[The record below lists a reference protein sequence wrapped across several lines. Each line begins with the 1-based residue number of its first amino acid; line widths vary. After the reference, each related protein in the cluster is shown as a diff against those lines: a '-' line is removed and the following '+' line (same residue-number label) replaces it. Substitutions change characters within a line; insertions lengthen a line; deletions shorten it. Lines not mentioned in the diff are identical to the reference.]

1 MTHQTKIRKHSV
13 SHFNSKGFTL
23 LEILVSVSL
32 LCTISFFLP
41 PLYSILLKHDFAE
54 SRIQEMEWD
63 VFCSQAKKEVRK
75 STKLEVVGGKLML
88 TSEVGTVIYEVY
100 GNMLRRRV
108 NMTGHEIL
116 LQHIDSVSFL
126 LLEDGVQISIIGSD
140 GDERVSRM
148 YSMVKGVTLQP

>member
-1 MTHQTKIRKHSV
+1 MTHKTKIRKLSV

-32 LCTISFFLP
+32 LCTISFFFP
-41 PLYSILLKHDFAE
+41 PLYSILLKHDFSE